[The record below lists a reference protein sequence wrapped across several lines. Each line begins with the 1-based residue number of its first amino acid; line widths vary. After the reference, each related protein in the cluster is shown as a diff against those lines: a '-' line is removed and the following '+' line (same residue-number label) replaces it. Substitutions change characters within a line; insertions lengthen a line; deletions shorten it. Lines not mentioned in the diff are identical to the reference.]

1 MPLDPTLLGAALAL
15 AHALGVAA
23 AVDAIMTG
31 RTPQGSLAWA
41 LALAA
46 LPYIAVPLYLV
57 FGRRRYRGYIDARR
71 EGYGP
76 ITELAEELRSDAG
89 AVIAELPERHA
100 DLEVLEQLVSM
111 PFTRGNHAQLLEDGD
126 ATFRAIFEALAEA
139 ERYVLVQFFIVRDD
153 QIGREFEA
161 ALLACRARGVEVA
174 FLYDE
179 IGSRK
184 LSRRFKSSLRASGV
198 RITPF
203 RTTRGPENRLQLNFR
218 NHRKLVLVDGR
229 VALLGGINVGDE
241 YLGRGPLGAWRDTFV
256 RIEGPAVQGVQ
267 LAFLEDWHW
276 ATDELPAWDWTPRRA
291 AAGDQLALILPTGPA
306 DSLETASLMFVTLFQ
321 SARERLW
328 ISTPYFVC
336 DSQVMGALELA
347 ALRGVDVRIL
357 VPARS
362 DYRVVRLAGWTYFD
376 ELTRLG
382 VRIHE
387 YDAGFLHQKL
397 VLVDDE
403 VVLVGTKNLDNRSL
417 RLNFEVS
424 ALIVDAEFAAGVEA
438 RLAADLAV
446 SAELP
451 EGALA
456 DRPLWFRVAAR
467 TARLFAPV
475 L

>member
-1 MPLDPTLLGAALAL
+1 VPLDPTLLGAALAL
-15 AHALGVAA
+15 AHTLGIAA
-23 AVDAIMTG
+23 AIDAIMTG

-46 LPYIAVPLYLV
+46 LPYLAVPLYLI

-76 ITELAEELRSDAG
+76 ITELAEDLRIEAGDA
-89 AVIAELPERHA
+89 IAALPERHA
-100 DLEVLEQLVSM
+100 GLEVLEQLVSM
-111 PFTRGNHAQLLEDGD
+111 PFTRGNSARLLADGA
-126 ATFRAIFEALAEA
+126 ATFRAIFDALERA
-139 ERYVLVQFFIVRDD
+139 ERYALVQFFIVRDD
-153 QIGREFEA
+153 DIGREFEA

-184 LSRRFKSSLRASGV
+184 LSRRFQRSLRESGV

-218 NHRKLVLVDGR
+218 NHRKLVVVDGR
-229 VALLGGINVGDE
+229 VAFLGGINVGDE

-256 RIEGPAVQGVQ
+256 RLEGPTVQGVQ

-291 AAGDQLALILPTGPA
+291 PADDQLALVLPTGPA
-306 DSLETASLMFVTLFQ
+306 DPLETASLMFVTLFQ
-321 SARERLW
+321 SAEERLW

-336 DSQVMGALELA
+336 DSQVLGALELA

-357 VPARS
+357 LPAYS
-362 DYRVVRLAGWTYFD
+362 DYRVVHLAGWTYLD
-376 ELTRLG
+376 DLTRLG

-387 YDAGFLHQKL
+387 YRAGFLHQKL

-417 RLNFEVS
+417 RLNFEIS
-424 ALIVDAEFAAGVEA
+424 ALVVDPAFAAEVRD
-438 RLAADLAV
+438 RLTEDFAA
-446 SAELP
+446 SEELP

-456 DRPLWFRVAAR
+456 ARPLWLRVAAR